1 MAKDKWGLG
10 KNFGDQAKN
19 GLDGEL
25 AQSIRSDPESW
36 ASLAKIPGISD
47 TLKDSPE
54 LLPQIID
61 DPKLA
66 LDTFNQQ
73 AAAPGTSDSSGFT
86 QGTSTLDQLNKYVL
100 RDDTTGMQPTVAVD
114 KILSAE
120 NVFDAQV
127 TGLEK
132 SALQI
137 ADSAQSLLKGE
148 LPADVAAQIRQQS
161 SEAALRFGLG
171 TDQAA
176 AALTARD
183 LGLTSMQLQQEGVS
197 RMTQAAA
204 MRESSAKLAQSR
216 AEFGRQYNLALDDFQ
231 TKVRTLNLQGLAL
244 EQDRQQ
250 FNAKQNMT
258 ILSFMVDLLGKQ
270 QELGYRYASSDMD
283 ATNMMGAFDSM
294 MTQFEGL
301 LG

>member
-1 MAKDKWGLG
+1 MAKDNWGIG

-73 AAAPGTSDSSGFT
+73 ATAPGTSDSSGFT

-100 RDDTTGMQPTVAVD
+100 RDDTANTQPTVAVD

-120 NVFDAQV
+120 NVFDSQV
-127 TGLEK
+127 SALEK
-132 SALQI
+132 SAMQLE
-137 ADSAQSLLKGE
+137 DSAQSLLKGE
-148 LPADVAAQIRQQS
+148 IPADVAAQIRQQS
-161 SEAALRFGLG
+161 SEASLRFGLG

-176 AALTARD
+176 AAVTARD
-183 LGLTSMQLQQEGVS
+183 LGLTSLQVQQEGVS

-216 AEFGRQYNLALDDFQ
+216 SEFGRQYNLALDDFQ